1 MIVGK
6 RILVVED
13 EFIVAAM
20 LRDTLED
27 EGAVPLGPAGRVA
40 DALALVDEGN
50 IDLVV
55 LDWNLGGETSTPV
68 AEALASRGVP
78 FLISTG
84 YGSVGGAFANR
95 PVVTKPYAPQ
105 ALIAALT
112 QLLQS

>member
-1 MIVGK
+1 MIAGK

-20 LRDTLED
+20 LRDALED
-27 EGAVPLGPAGRVA
+27 EGAVALGPAGRVA
-40 DALALVDEGN
+40 DALALVHAGG
-50 IDLVV
+50 IDVVV
-55 LDWNLGGETSTPV
+55 LDWNLAGEASTPV
-68 AEALASRGVP
+68 AEALAAQGVP

-105 ALIAALT
+105 TLVAALER
-112 QLLQS
+112 LLQA